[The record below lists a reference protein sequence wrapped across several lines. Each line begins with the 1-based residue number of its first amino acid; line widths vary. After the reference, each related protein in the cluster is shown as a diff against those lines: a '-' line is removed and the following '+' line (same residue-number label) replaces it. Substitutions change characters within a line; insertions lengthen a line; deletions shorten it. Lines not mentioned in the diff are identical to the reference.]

1 MTSITAVLFDFAGV
15 LTSSPWVAL
24 TAAGG
29 GNLELLIGS
38 YEEDTDHPWHQV
50 ERGEMAIAD
59 WAVAVTETG
68 RQQGIEVDF
77 TPLQA
82 MLGELTLHEPI
93 LERVRT
99 LRTEGYKLGLITNNV
114 REGSAMWRSLV
125 PVDELFDAVVDSSE
139 VGMRKPNPAIY
150 HHALELLGGVA
161 SRPGRVPRRQPR
173 QRRRRPARRPPRH
186 PGRGPESRRRRPRH
200 PPRGLLTPFCV
211 RQAPLAVLSAHRAS
225 RGQGSALWLFQVA
238 TMAA

>member
-15 LTSSPWVAL
+15 LTSSPWGAL
-24 TAAGG
+24 AAAGG

-59 WAVAVTETG
+59 WATAVSETG

-82 MLGELTLHEPI
+82 LLGDMTLHEPI
-93 LERVRT
+93 IERVRT
-99 LRTEGYKLGLITNNV
+99 LRTEGYQLGLITNNV

-125 PVDELFDAVVDSSE
+125 PVDELFDVVVDSSE

-150 HHALELLGGVA
+150 HHALALLGGVPA
-161 SRPGRVPRRQPR
+161 AQAVFLDDSPGNVVGA
-173 QRRRRPARRPPRH
+173 QRA
-186 PGRGPESRRRRPRH
+186 GLQAILVDEPEAAVAALNA
-200 PPRGLLTPFCV
+200 LL
-211 RQAPLAVLSAHRAS
+211 A
-225 RGQGSALWLFQVA
+225 G
-238 TMAA
+238 

>member
-1 MTSITAVLFDFAGV
+1 MSAITAVLFDFAGV
-15 LTSSPWVAL
+15 LTSSPWGAL

-59 WAVAVTETG
+59 WAVAVSETG
-68 RQQGIEVDF
+68 REQGIEVDF

-82 MLGELTLHEPI
+82 LLADMTLHEPI
-93 LERVRT
+93 IDRVRS

-125 PVDELFDAVVDSSE
+125 PVDELFDVVVDSSE

-150 HHALELLGGVA
+150 LHALALLGDVPPQEAVFLDDSPGNVGGAQRAGLQAILVDDPEAAVVA
-161 SRPGRVPRRQPR
+161 LD
-173 QRRRRPARRPPRH
+173 A
-186 PGRGPESRRRRPRH
+186 
-200 PPRGLLTPFCV
+200 LL
-211 RQAPLAVLSAHRAS
+211 A
-225 RGQGSALWLFQVA
+225 G
-238 TMAA
+238 

>member
-1 MTSITAVLFDFAGV
+1 MTPITAVLFDFAGV
-15 LTSSPWVAL
+15 LTSSPWGAL

-59 WAVAVTETG
+59 WATAVSETG

-82 MLGELTLHEPI
+82 LLGEMTLHEPI
-93 LERVRT
+93 IERVRS
-99 LRTEGYKLGLITNNV
+99 LRIEGYRLGLITNNV
-114 REGSAMWRSLV
+114 REGSAVWRALV

-150 HHALELLGGVA
+150 HHALDLLGGVPPA
-161 SRPGRVPRRQPR
+161 EAVFLDDSPGNVVGA
-173 QRRRRPARRPPRH
+173 QRAGLH
-186 PGRGPESRRRRPRH
+186 AILVEEPEAAVRALDA
-200 PPRGLLTPFCV
+200 LL
-211 RQAPLAVLSAHRAS
+211 A
-225 RGQGSALWLFQVA
+225 G
-238 TMAA
+238 